1 MRFLPSARGF
11 TLIELMVTL
20 TIVALGAALAGV
32 AFRDS
37 AQSALERDAARLA
50 ALLEAGR
57 ALSRATGVPVQWR
70 ATGQGFVFEGMPP
83 GREPMPTRWLDAATA
98 AQAPAPLL
106 LGPDPIIAPQSVLL
120 HRQGSA
126 TRLQVSPAGLRPFA
140 VSTAQAAP

>member
-11 TLIELMVTL
+11 ILIELMVTL

-37 AQSALERDAARLA
+37 AQAALERDAARLA

-70 ATGQGFVFEGMPP
+70 AC
-83 GREPMPTRWLDAATA
+83 
-98 AQAPAPLL
+98 
-106 LGPDPIIAPQSVLL
+106 
-120 HRQGSA
+120 
-126 TRLQVSPAGLRPFA
+126 
-140 VSTAQAAP
+140 